1 VYKSV
6 KIDFKHLGQDS
17 ESETKPKPKPWK
29 NLISYCKLLME
40 ENSDLA
46 LLNDIEKLNDEN
58 DLAKVLN
65 ELETNPGL
73 L

>member
-6 KIDFKHLGQDS
+6 KVDFNYLGQDS
-17 ESETKPKPKPWK
+17 ESETKPWK

-58 DLAKVLN
+58 NLAKVLN

>member
-17 ESETKPKPKPWK
+17 ESETKPKPWK

-58 DLAKVLN
+58 NLAKVLN

>member
-17 ESETKPKPKPWK
+17 ESETKPWK

-58 DLAKVLN
+58 NLAIVLN